1 MKYYSH
7 VNEENGTRTGTKLI
21 REHAENVFN
30 IACHSVYPGKNI
42 GISISETK
50 SILKDITY
58 LHDLGKYTSYFQQYL
73 FGEKVNPEKLKNH
86 SHIGAFFIL
95 NKYAGH
101 PVYAGFFYFIILN
114 HHNSFNNI
122 KKTGLFADDIKENNI
137 INRQFKNLLEKAGQI
152 TNELKEPSLQENLA
166 IPELAKQKLIRQTI
180 IKRIIKSPAIQD
192 YFTINYLFSLLIEA
206 DKLDASGTPVYV
218 RKDLPENAVENF
230 IGKAELSKLP
240 QIEAID
246 GFEQNKLRNWVRASV
261 LENLKDKR
269 ILEKKLFTFT
279 APTGI
284 GKTLTALDFAL
295 HLKKKISLQ
304 ENVQPQ
310 IIYGLPFINIIEQGL
325 KVYHDV
331 FKGSDTKILG
341 HYQYADVFGRSEEGK
356 QNNENG
362 KDYNK
367 NLMQLNTW
375 QSDIVITSFVQF
387 FETLIS
393 NRNKMLL
400 KFHHLAGAIVILDEV
415 QTLRLEQ
422 LPFIGAV
429 LYYLTKYL
437 NTRIILMTATKPK
450 IFELANREILHP
462 EGEEALSAELLRN
475 HEKVFKKFNRTKL
488 VPILDKPLV
497 TADDFYNLFVSKR
510 TGENSCL
517 IVCNT
522 VQRSIDIFNKLKE
535 KGITHL
541 YYLSTNIVPAVRFQ
555 IIRRIKEDII
565 VGKAPVLV
573 STQVVEAGVDLDFD
587 MGFRDLGPIDSIIQV
602 AGRINRENHKSRELS
617 PLYIVEFQSEKGT
630 YESTLVY
637 DSLTRQQV
645 KDILKGIS
653 EIPET
658 NYLQLVENYFSGLS
672 GKEAFDESRNYYKA
686 MKTLKYHS
694 NENSEPS
701 VSRFK
706 IIKDSP
712 WAVSVFIELNGEATR
727 ALKAY
732 SALMN
737 KEMTKKEFDK
747 GYKKVFNQYIIA
759 VPKKFTEHLENI
771 SDTNENIKLVRKE
784 LIESNYHQD
793 TGFIRTAEPDDKVVM
808 L

>member
-7 VNEENGTRTGTKLI
+7 VKEENGTRTGTKLI

-30 IACHSVYPGKNI
+30 IACQSLYPVKNI

-50 SILKDITY
+50 NILKDITY

-73 FGEKVNPEKLKNH
+73 FGEKVNSEKLKNH
-86 SHIGAFFIL
+86 SHIGALFIL

-114 HHNSFNNI
+114 HHNSFNDI
-122 KKTGLFADDIKENNI
+122 LETGLFADDIQGSNI
-137 INRQFKNLLEKAGQI
+137 ISRQFKNISEKAEQI
-152 TNELKEPSLQENLA
+152 TNELKEPSIRKNLTV
-166 IPELAKQKLIRQTI
+166 PELAKQKLIRKTI
-180 IKRIIKSPAIQD
+180 KKRIIKSPTIQD

-218 RKDLPENAVENF
+218 RKALPENAVENF
-230 IGKAELSKLP
+230 IGKTELSKIP
-240 QIEAID
+240 KIEAID

-261 LENLKDKR
+261 LNNLKDKS

-295 HLKKKISLQ
+295 HLKKKISLH
-304 ENVQPQ
+304 ENIQPQ

-325 KVYHDV
+325 KVYNDV
-331 FKGSDTKILG
+331 LKGSYTKILA
-341 HYQYADVFGRSEEGK
+341 HYQYADVFGKSGEGK
-356 QNNENG
+356 QNNESG

-375 QSDIVITSFVQF
+375 QSDIVVTSFVQF

-400 KFHHLAGAIVILDEV
+400 KFHHLAGAIIILDEV

-450 IFELANREILHP
+450 IFELANREILYA
-462 EGEEALSAELLRN
+462 EGEVAMSVELLRN

-497 TADDFYNLFVSKR
+497 MADDFYNLFVSKR

-541 YYLSTNIVPAVRFQ
+541 YYLSTNIVPAVRLQ
-555 IIRRIKEDII
+555 IIRQIKEDII
-565 VGKAPVLV
+565 AGNAPVLV

-587 MGFRDLGPIDSIIQV
+587 MGFRDLGPIDSIVQV
-602 AGRINRENHKSRELS
+602 AGRINRENQKYRELS
-617 PLYIVEFQSEKGT
+617 PLYIVEFQTERGS
-630 YESTLVY
+630 YESALVY
-637 DSLTRQQV
+637 DSLTRKQV
-645 KDILKGIS
+645 KDILRGIP

-658 NYLQLVENYFSGLS
+658 NYLQLVENYFSGLA
-672 GKEAFDESRNYYKA
+672 GKEAFDESISYFKA
-686 MKTLKYHS
+686 MKTLKYSS
-694 NENSEPS
+694 NDKNEPS
-701 VSRFK
+701 VGSFK

-712 WAVSVFIELNGEATR
+712 WAVSVFIELNSEATW

-732 SALMN
+732 YALMN
-737 KEMTKKEFDK
+737 REITKKEFDK
-747 GYKKVFNQYIIA
+747 DYKKVFNQYIIA

-771 SDTNENIKLVRKE
+771 SDTNENIKLARKE
-784 LIESNYHQD
+784 FIESNYNQD
-793 TGFIRTAEPDDKVVM
+793 TGFIRKAGPDNKVVM